1 MKIGLL
7 PQSTQHSPGR
17 WTLAPVEPILHPS
30 PSRLRLVGAALF
42 LGQPLFGW
50 IWSAWLPQPYE
61 NLWLRG
67 LLGALG
73 LVLTLNPLVHNL
85 SCRLTQRAVIAIL
98 WLELPLFFSWMY
110 FRNGGG
116 DVWLASLGAI
126 ILVYYHLTDWRIAT
140 VGTASGALLAC
151 LLFRELAPAGPLIL
165 TAPHTTDAVIIAFCW
180 GTALLLGVSSASL
193 RREQLARTL
202 ATMGIMAHALRT
214 PLSTAAL
221 IADAVQ
227 MESQRQPGHP
237 RAAQLEKLGQRLRT
251 LVRNMNQQID
261 TQMANVKLLQLLQLP
276 PYSENISARDLV
288 QDVVTSFPYAASRQR
303 DCVTVIIHDDFEF
316 LSSRAQFSQVLGNL
330 IKNALHS
337 LMAADSRY
345 PAGAL
350 RIEVGRNQALG
361 RIVVTD
367 EGMGISPAVLPL
379 IFSPFFSNNRD
390 TGHGLGLAFCQRV
403 VQGTGGKI
411 QVKSDFAAGA
421 TFAITLPLASR
432 AWPQPVTRPLDE
444 TARHDF

>member
-1 MKIGLL
+1 M
-7 PQSTQHSPGR
+7 P
-17 WTLAPVEPILHPS
+17 
-30 PSRLRLVGAALF
+30 
-42 LGQPLFGW
+42 
-50 IWSAWLPQPYE
+50 
-61 NLWLRG
+61 
-67 LLGALG
+67 
-73 LVLTLNPLVHNL
+73 
-85 SCRLTQRAVIAIL
+85 
-98 WLELPLFFSWMY
+98 
-110 FRNGGG
+110 
-116 DVWLASLGAI
+116 
-126 ILVYYHLTDWRIAT
+126 
-140 VGTASGALLAC
+140 
-151 LLFRELAPAGPLIL
+151 
-165 TAPHTTDAVIIAFCW
+165 
-180 GTALLLGVSSASL
+180 
-193 RREQLARTL
+193 
-202 ATMGIMAHALRT
+202 
-214 PLSTAAL
+214 
-221 IADAVQ
+221 
-227 MESQRQPGHP
+227 
-237 RAAQLEKLGQRLRT
+237 
-251 LVRNMNQQID
+251 
-261 TQMANVKLLQLLQLP
+261 NVKLLQLLQLP
-276 PYSENISARDLV
+276 PYRENISARDLV